1 MYKNLLTLSLTAVLI
16 LQFNS
21 QASAVT
27 QKCSESFTDL
37 TAAVTILRGAIKL
50 CQDRLDNKK
59 GWSGSCLNINT
70 DADPIPDAVK
80 QAYLDC
86 APQ

>member
-1 MYKNLLTLSLTAVLI
+1 MYKNLLTLSLTAVFI

-21 QASAVT
+21 QASAMT
-27 QKCSESFTDL
+27 RKCSESFTDL
-37 TAAVTILRGAIKL
+37 TAAVTILNGTLKL

-59 GWSGSCLNINT
+59 DWSASCDNIKD
-70 DADPIPDAVK
+70 DADKIPDAVK